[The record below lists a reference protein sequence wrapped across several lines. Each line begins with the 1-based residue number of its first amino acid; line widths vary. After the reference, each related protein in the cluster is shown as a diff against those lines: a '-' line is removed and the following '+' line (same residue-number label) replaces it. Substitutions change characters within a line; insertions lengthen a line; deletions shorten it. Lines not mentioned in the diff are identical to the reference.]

1 MPRHVVN
8 RVLVKIAHRKMQ
20 PFPIGDKRSSM
31 EFRVDCHPRILVR
44 GRKLLDDRLQYL
56 TEVDFGELDLLS
68 R

>member
-1 MPRHVVN
+1 
-8 RVLVKIAHRKMQ
+8 
-20 PFPIGDKRSSM
+20 M